1 MTTSPANFD
10 EVTEQFQPLQWFC
23 FLLALV
29 ACTCLSHSVLPRPFV
44 SLDWENFLSDM
55 VAQGAVRWEEL
66 DHGSLIVLVNWL
78 YFCAIMMVNSGYLSL
93 EKILPPQVVS
103 SLLEGPKE
111 LGHPPHRL
119 NRYVA

>member
-1 MTTSPANFD
+1 MLVIVLSP
-10 EVTEQFQPLQWFC
+10 L
-23 FLLALV
+23 FL
-29 ACTCLSHSVLPRPFV
+29 CSIDPTGIPSKRNRRKGSNRTPFKGGGGG
-44 SLDWENFLSDM
+44 SPIQTL
-55 VAQGAVRWEEL
+55 EEL
-66 DHGSLIVLVNWL
+66 GPRGIDVHPSDTVMKWEKDVGLLVNWL